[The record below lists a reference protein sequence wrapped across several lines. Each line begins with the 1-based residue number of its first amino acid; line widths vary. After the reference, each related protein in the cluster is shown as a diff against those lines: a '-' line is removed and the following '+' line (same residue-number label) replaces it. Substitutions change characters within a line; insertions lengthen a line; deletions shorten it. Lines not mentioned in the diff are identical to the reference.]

1 MTYDSLSESTREVVM
16 MFYNGFNLM
25 IDLIIGGL
33 VWYFTYKAAWWRGY
47 ESGVADESYAL
58 SIDDS
63 LID

>member
-1 MTYDSLSESTREVVM
+1 M

-47 ESGVADESYAL
+47 SEGVADEQYNVSIYDSPDLFTEDL
-58 SIDDS
+58 S
-63 LID
+63 